1 MEQTTPENC
10 QTCFRPVAEAGSE
23 LKTQWIS
30 ICRCDRPYNPKS
42 QFSIDVCANC
52 KLRVPTNYVH
62 RVPCPGLCAC
72 ENPDSK
78 KVLAYIKQN
87 ESDPVSLDLASVGL
101 TAESF
106 PADRYAPLGMLGE
119 SSRATVILARDKQRG
134 TKVAVKCFKKL
145 GTHLQPTFDS
155 EVRKNKQLTHTN
167 IAKIVDHGFH
177 NNKSPY
183 LVTEY
188 KEGFN
193 LEQCLAIHGT
203 PSDDVAVK
211 VLLGICEVLLYAQ
224 TQSVLHR
231 DIRPGNVIFLD
242 DLNSE
247 PSVSITDFALPKIK
261 ASEELTDA
269 RDAMYLSSDEARN
282 MEFNEKSEI
291 YSIGNIG
298 YALLTGL
305 PPFQEGTARDIK
317 NNHALKL
324 PVRITNVKFDSARP
338 KDLEEI
344 IERCMEKD
352 PKERFDSVA
361 KLSERLEVFPR
372 RVQMRIAAVRAA
384 KKRAKLLQI
393 SLIVLIVV
401 ILCVIGYVVFGTHK

>member
-1 MEQTTPENC
+1 M
-10 QTCFRPVAEAGSE
+10 
-23 LKTQWIS
+23 
-30 ICRCDRPYNPKS
+30 
-42 QFSIDVCANC
+42 
-52 KLRVPTNYVH
+52 
-62 RVPCPGLCAC
+62 
-72 ENPDSK
+72 
-78 KVLAYIKQN
+78 
-87 ESDPVSLDLASVGL
+87 
-101 TAESF
+101 
-106 PADRYAPLGMLGE
+106 
-119 SSRATVILARDKQRG
+119 
-134 TKVAVKCFKKL
+134 
-145 GTHLQPTFDS
+145 
-155 EVRKNKQLTHTN
+155 
-167 IAKIVDHGFH
+167 
-177 NNKSPY
+177 
-183 LVTEY
+183 
-188 KEGFN
+188 
-193 LEQCLAIHGT
+193 
-203 PSDDVAVK
+203 
-211 VLLGICEVLLYAQ
+211 LLYAQ

-372 RVQMRIAAVRAA
+372 RVKMRIAAVRAA